1 MVSICSWG
9 PACTLEALWPR
20 CWMRTYMGSHG
31 PILPSGSSPYSSAW
45 LLSVSSLRKPRN
57 I

>member
-45 LLSVSSLRKPRN
+45 LLSVSSLKKSRN